1 MAGVSIRTLHHYD
14 DLGLLRPSGRSEG
27 NYRVYAQSDLE
38 RLHAVLIYRELGF
51 ALADIR
57 ALLDDP
63 DHDSIQSLKTQ
74 RQLLL
79 ERQQR
84 NAAMLAALDT
94 LLAAA
99 QGETPMTKQEMK
111 ELFGGF
117 DPGEY
122 EQEVQQRWGDTDAYK
137 QSMARTKS
145 YTKADWQQIKAE
157 ADGISQQFVAL
168 MDAGVSPE
176 SVQAQAVAAQHR
188 AHLERWFYDCPPAM
202 YAGLSELWVND
213 PRFTK
218 NIDKAR
224 SGLAAYQRAAVQAWV
239 GGL

>member
-1 MAGVSIRTLHHYD
+1 
-14 DLGLLRPSGRSEG
+14 
-27 NYRVYAQSDLE
+27 
-38 RLHAVLIYRELGF
+38 
-51 ALADIR
+51 
-57 ALLDDP
+57 
-63 DHDSIQSLKTQ
+63 
-74 RQLLL
+74 
-79 ERQQR
+79 
-84 NAAMLAALDT
+84 
-94 LLAAA
+94 
-99 QGETPMTKQEMK
+99 MTKQEMK

-168 MDAGVSPE
+168 MDAGVSPQ
-176 SVQAQAVAAQHR
+176 SAQAQAVAAQHH
-188 AHLERWFYDCPPAM
+188 AHLERWYYDCPPAM
-202 YAGLSELWVND
+202 YANLSELWVND

-224 SGLAAYQRAAVQAWV
+224 AGLAAYQRAAVLAWV